1 MHVEKNCRETLSNW
15 QRFEMILVEDLMKIL
30 AFMYYNILASI
41 TKLIMDCMD
50 NEDRRLF
57 LGT

>member
-1 MHVEKNCRETLSNW
+1 
-15 QRFEMILVEDLMKIL
+15 MILVEDLMKIL
-30 AFMYYNILASI
+30 AFMYYNILARI